1 MLVPLLL
8 RKSQNDVLLLLSFSF
23 MGQLLQKGDG
33 LHRTLYIQPE
43 IRCSARTQFRRSG
56 LSDES
61 NVAD

>member
-33 LHRTLYIQPE
+33 LHRTLYPTGNQVLSKDSVSALGPE
-43 IRCSARTQFRRSG
+43 R
-56 LSDES
+56 
-61 NVAD
+61 